1 MKADMK
7 PAALPGSAGAA
18 RIGLL
23 AALGVWPLAGL
34 AHTGD
39 GGLTQ
44 WPVWTTQAVLVL
56 TWGLYIGGGVRRP
69 PPWGLRL
76 LFHGAMLVT
85 GLALFGPLDG
95 LAERSAA
102 WHMVQ
107 HMLLMVVIA
116 PLLVL
121 ARPLPQWR
129 AVLGARVD
137 AVWRTLHRL
146 SRRPMACALLHAGA
160 IWFWH
165 APRPYV
171 LALEST
177 GWHVVEHAC
186 FLFTGWLFWWSV
198 LRPGRFAALS
208 AAGALLFT
216 AMHTGL
222 LGALLVFARV
232 PLYSNA
238 ASALADQQM
247 AGLVMWVPG
256 GLVYL
261 LAAVWAASRWLGA
274 QEPVPAV
281 RRSSDLAPPSA
292 ESR

>member
-1 MKADMK
+1 MEQ
-7 PAALPGSAGAA
+7 L
-18 RIGLL
+18 
-23 AALGVWPLAGL
+23 
-34 AHTGD
+34 
-39 GGLTQ
+39 
-44 WPVWTTQAVLVL
+44 PVWITQALFVLV
-56 TWGLYIGGGVRRP
+56 WGLYIGGGARRRP
-69 PPWGLRL
+69 RFDTRL
-76 LFHGAMLVT
+76 CFHSAMLVM
-85 GLALFGPLDG
+85 GVALFGPLDG
-95 LAERSAA
+95 LAETSAA

-107 HMLLMVVIA
+107 HMLLMVVVA

-146 SRRPMACALLHAGA
+146 SRHPMACALLHAVA

-165 APRPYV
+165 APGPYTA
-171 LALEST
+171 ALESPL
-177 GWHVVEHAC
+177 WHVVEHAC

-198 LRPGRFAALS
+198 LGPGRAAALS

-216 AMHTGL
+216 VMHTGM

-232 PLYSNA
+232 PLYSGA
-238 ASALADQQM
+238 ESALAEQQM

-274 QEPVPAV
+274 QETASAVPAP
-281 RRSSDLAPPSA
+281 RDSTGRQSKGDSRPPSA
-292 ESR
+292 TGGR

>member
-1 MKADMK
+1 MK
-7 PAALPGSAGAA
+7 PAMPRGEGVA
-18 RIGLL
+18 RRILL
-23 AALGVWPLAGL
+23 AALCVWPLAGL
-34 AHTGD
+34 AHTAHGAAEQ
-39 GGLTQ
+39 L
-44 WPVWTTQAVLVL
+44 PVWITQGLFVLA
-56 TWGLYIGGGVRRP
+56 WGLYIGGGVRRP
-69 PPWGLRL
+69 PAFGPRL
-76 LFHGAMLVT
+76 FFHSAMLVL
-85 GLALFGPLDG
+85 GGALFGPLDA

-107 HMLLMVVIA
+107 HMLLMVVVA

-121 ARPLPQWR
+121 ARPLAQWR

-146 SRRPMACALLHAGA
+146 SRHPMTCALLHAVA

-171 LALEST
+171 LALESPL
-177 GWHVVEHAC
+177 WHGVEHAC

-198 LRPGRFAALS
+198 LRPGRAAALS

-216 AMHTGL
+216 VMHTGL

-232 PLYSNA
+232 PLYSGA
-238 ASALADQQM
+238 DSALADQQM

-256 GLVYL
+256 GLAYW
-261 LAAVWAASRWLGA
+261 LAAVWAASRWLGS
-274 QEPVPAV
+274 PAPSTAV
-281 RRSSDLAPPSA
+281 LRPRDPAPPRS
-292 ESR
+292 

>member
-1 MKADMK
+1 MEQ
-7 PAALPGSAGAA
+7 L
-18 RIGLL
+18 
-23 AALGVWPLAGL
+23 
-34 AHTGD
+34 
-39 GGLTQ
+39 
-44 WPVWTTQAVLVL
+44 PVWITQALFVLV
-56 TWGLYIGGGVRRP
+56 WGLYIGGGARRRP
-69 PPWGLRL
+69 PLGPRL
-76 LFHGAMLVT
+76 CFHSAMLVM
-85 GLALFGPLDG
+85 GVALFGPLDG
-95 LAERSAA
+95 LAETSAA

-107 HMLLMVVIA
+107 HMLLMVVVA

-146 SRRPMACALLHAGA
+146 SRHPMACALLHAVA

-165 APRPYV
+165 APGPYIA
-171 LALEST
+171 ALESPL
-177 GWHVVEHAC
+177 WHVVEHAC

-198 LRPGRFAALS
+198 LRPGRAAALS

-216 AMHTGL
+216 VMHTGM

-232 PLYSNA
+232 PLYSGA
-238 ASALADQQM
+238 ESALAEQQM

-274 QEPVPAV
+274 QEASSAVPAPLDSTG
-281 RRSSDLAPPSA
+281 RQSKGDSRQSSATGG
-292 ESR
+292 R